1 MTLSATDDISVKP
14 EIELLEDLLSSV
26 AAGKLRVPRFQRPF
40 VWRPEQMLDLFDSI
54 ERGYPIGSILI
65 WETNLRIPSLDEVG
79 GLAVPPRPDGMP
91 VSYILDGHQRIST
104 LYGSLLRPADSP
116 RTNAQKDWMW
126 WVFRALGEREQSAGV
141 FRNWK
146 SEGVPPINYFPVRS
160 LLRTMDFLS
169 FARDLQVRADST
181 TDIDA
186 LVAQAEQLA
195 QKLKSY
201 KVAVVRLV
209 GGTLSHAVEVFSRLN
224 SSGQSMTP
232 DQMVSALTYEA
243 GSGESLAE
251 QIESMIE
258 SLIGLGFG
266 RIPAITVFQSILA
279 IAGEDDIQRARWDAL
294 ARRVKGSLKE
304 SVDKAEEALVR
315 AVSFLMVDVGVH
327 LSRLVPYN
335 AQLVMIAAYFGTNPE
350 PSDHELQELQRWFWL
365 TSWSGYFA
373 GANTTQIKNA
383 LLEMRMFAEHGVFP
397 SVGEQGPRP
406 FPDKYD
412 MRSARV
418 RTLLLWQLRE
428 FQNPIDTAGAE
439 IDSLRLLERD
449 DTQAYRHVVPQGQ
462 PLSSN
467 PANRI
472 IMPTPP
478 GVSVRRAMVSVDPEL
493 RERFCASNGVPI
505 AALGALEDNNNAA
518 FVRLRAEYLSK
529 GEQEFMRAWGVNPA
543 SSEQWGEADIDT
555 E

>member
-1 MTLSATDDISVKP
+1 MTLPANDDITVKP
-14 EIELLEDLLSSV
+14 EIELLEDILASV

-65 WETNLRIPSLDEVG
+65 WETSLRIPSLDDVG
-79 GLAVPPRPDGMP
+79 GLSVPPRSDGMP
-91 VSYILDGHQRIST
+91 VSYILDGHQRVST

-116 RTNAQKDWMW
+116 RTSAQRDWMW
-126 WVFRALGEREQSAGV
+126 WVFRALGEKEQSANA

-146 SEGVPPINYFPVRS
+146 SEAEPPLNYLPVRS
-160 LLRTMDFLS
+160 VLRTMDFLS
-169 FARDLQVRADST
+169 FARDLQYRADLT
-181 TDIDA
+181 TDVDA

-251 QIESMIE
+251 QIETMIE
-258 SLIGLGFG
+258 SLVGLGFG

-294 ARRVKGSLKE
+294 ARRVKGSLKD
-304 SVDKAEEALVR
+304 SVERTEQALVR
-315 AVSFLMVDVGVH
+315 AVNFLMQDVGVH

-335 AQLVMIAAYFGTNPE
+335 AQLVLIAAYFGVNAE
-350 PSDHELQELQRWFWL
+350 PSARELQELQRWFWF

-383 LLEMRMFAEHGVFP
+383 LIEMRSFADSGVFP
-397 SVGEQGPRP
+397 SVTEQAPRP

-418 RTLLLWQLRE
+418 RTLLLWQLHQFNR
-428 FQNPIDTAGAE
+428 PIDTAGSPIE
-439 IDSLRLLERD
+439 SLRILERD
-449 DTQAYRHVVPQGQ
+449 DTQAYRHIVPQGQ

-472 IMPTPP
+472 ILPTPP
-478 GVSVRRAMVSVDPEL
+478 GVSVRRAILSIDPNL
-493 RERFCASNGVPI
+493 RVAFCEANGIPV
-505 AALGALEDNNNAA
+505 GALEALERNDNES
-518 FVRLRAEYLSK
+518 FVRRRAEYLAA
-529 GEQEFMRAWGVNPA
+529 GEQDFMQVWGAHPV
-543 SSEQWGEADIDT
+543 SGQQWGEADIDT